1 MYNAYIP
8 GGEPMKQSRRTTIL
22 RDFTTYLKKK
32 AVPFPGC

>member
-8 GGEPMKQSRRTTIL
+8 GGEKQSRRITIL
-22 RDFTTYLKKK
+22 RDFTAYLKKK

>member
-8 GGEPMKQSRRTTIL
+8 GGEPYETIP
-22 RDFTTYLKKK
+22 DFTTYLKKK

>member
-8 GGEPMKQSRRTTIL
+8 GGEPMKQSRRIVIL